1 MRPYPRRTK
10 QKSDKENNFG
20 IGVTFLD
27 LVTLYVNLMLAKQDP
42 NIGYQDINKSVIKLN
57 REMTE
62 TSKWMKH
69 QELEPLLWACQQMD
83 EQGKFW
89 CAKEGVPFRTF
100 VNKLLNYKQT
110 ELYFNEVY
118 SWIHKKPKK
127 GKVRHD
133 ILNNI
138 KKRKPK
144 RIKRW
149 INRR

>member
-1 MRPYPRRTK
+1 MRYPPRRTK
-10 QKSDKENNFG
+10 EKSDKENNFG
-20 IGVTFLD
+20 ISVNLLD
-27 LVTLYVNLMLAKQDP
+27 LVTLYVNLMLAKQHKEV
-42 NIGYQDINKSVIKLN
+42 GYQDINMSIKKLN
-57 REMTE
+57 FEMTQVK
-62 TSKWMKH
+62 KWMKH
-69 QELEPLLWACQQMD
+69 SELESLLWACQQMD
-83 EQGKFW
+83 ELGLFW
-89 CAKEGVPFRTF
+89 NATEGVPFKTF

-127 GKVRHD
+127 GRPRHD
-133 ILNNI
+133 IINKM

>member
-1 MRPYPRRTK
+1 MRHPPRRTK
-10 QKSDKENNFG
+10 EKSDKENNFG
-20 IGVTFLD
+20 ISVNLLD
-27 LVTLYVNLMLAKQDP
+27 LVTLYVNLMLAKQNPDV
-42 NIGYQDINKSVIKLN
+42 GYQDISKSIKKLN
-57 REMTE
+57 FEMTQV
-62 TSKWMKH
+62 SKWMKH
-69 QELEPLLWACQQMD
+69 QELEGLLWACQQMD

-118 SWIHKKPKK
+118 SWIHKKPKR
-127 GKVRHD
+127 GRPRHD
-133 ILNNI
+133 ILNKVN
-138 KKRKPK
+138 KRKPK